1 MAASLPRGSRRDR
14 RRGRAASALLLAPLA
29 LQSALALAAAYLLGL
44 LLAARSQ
51 RRRPI
56 AEAATGAR
64 QLRLVVLVPAHDEEA
79 VIGATLAALNAVDYP
94 EADWRLVVVADNCGD
109 RTAAIAFE
117 SGAEVWERRDEAQRG
132 KGFALAWALER
143 LLAEDDPFAGVV
155 FVDADCLVSPNIL
168 AAVGRRL
175 GAGTRALQVD
185 YRAANPDASSA
196 AALRYAGFAVGDTV
210 RFLGK
215 SRLGLSCGLVG
226 TGMAFSRPLLA
237 EVPWTTTGLVE
248 DGEFHMRLVLA
259 GERVEF
265 AAEASVSQA
274 VPTSHREGSSQQER
288 WEQGKLE
295 LIRAWSGRLL
305 GSGLLR
311 RDPQRL
317 HAGLECLVPPQ
328 SLLALGNLAGA
339 AAGLLLRSR
348 RLLALSLFSALAQA
362 TFVLGGLRLVGAPAY
377 VYRALLSAPAL
388 IVAKLGLY
396 ARLASGRGPS
406 GWVRTA
412 REAAPEQ
419 VPSPES
425 VFPAGGPR

>member
-1 MAASLPRGSRRDR
+1 MRSR
-14 RRGRAASALLLAPLA
+14 LLVVPVV

-44 LLAARSQ
+44 LVAARSE
-51 RRRPI
+51 RRRPG
-56 AEAATGAR
+56 AHSASARRGSGGPANAAPS
-64 QLRLVVLVPAHDEEA
+64 RLVILVPAHDEEA
-79 VIGATLAALNAVDYP
+79 VIGPSLAALQAVEYP
-94 EADWRLVVVADNCGD
+94 DEARRLVVIADNCSD
-109 RTAAIAFE
+109 RTAAIAYE
-117 SGAEVWERRDEAQRG
+117 AGAEVWERHDEEQRG

-143 LLAEDDPFAGVV
+143 LLAEPDPFDGVV

-168 AAVGRRL
+168 GAVGGRFDS
-175 GAGTRALQVD
+175 GARALQVD
-185 YRAANPDASSA
+185 YRAANPGASSA
-196 AALRYAGFAVGDTV
+196 AALRFAGFAVGDTV

-226 TGMAFSRPLLA
+226 TGMAFRRELLA
-237 EVPWTTTGLVE
+237 QVPWTTTGLVE

-259 GERVEF
+259 GEQVEF

-274 VPTSHREGSSQQER
+274 VPTSHRESSSQQQR

-295 LIRAWSGRLL
+295 LIRSWSGRLL
-305 GSGLLR
+305 ASGLLQ

-339 AAGLLLRSR
+339 GAGIALRSR
-348 RLLALSLFSALAQA
+348 RLLALSLVSIGAQA
-362 TFVLGGLRLVGAPAY
+362 AFVLGGLRLVGAPAY

-388 IVAKLGLY
+388 ILAKLGVY

-406 GWVRTA
+406 GWVRTS
-412 REAAPEQ
+412 REASPEQ
-419 VPSPES
+419 APSQEAVHPS
-425 VFPAGGPR
+425 GGPR